1 MPQQVFVDSKNNV
14 SVRDSGP
21 VGPRGIPGPSGGAY
35 VSGQVIDLTETE
47 GSEMGVILEHD
58 FTDFPYSTAVVMLN
72 PMVALKPILP
82 DQADRSDFTIIC
94 INNVGPGM
102 IGIAI
107 DGVDGLLVRDT
118 DESGIFTTTGYASCT
133 YKPLGDSSDH
143 GESNNWV
150 VHTSYSGAD
159 HWIDLA
165 EKGVPDG
172 VVPLESDGL
181 ISATYMPAYVD
192 DVISVADYAAL
203 GGVLAMTNK
212 IYITEDTEK
221 TYRWSGTVFAEISAS
236 LVLGSSSATAHRGDH
251 GAAAYTH
258 SQLTTGNP
266 HNVTKADVGL
276 SAVTNDAQVKKT
288 EVPVVLM
295 IAVSDEATAISTG
308 TAKVTFRMPHAMT
321 LNEVRASVN
330 TASSSGNPTFDIN
343 MGGTS
348 VLHAT
353 NKLSIDASEKT
364 SQTVTT
370 ATSIVTSALTDDAEI
385 TIDVDTAGTGAKG
398 AKITLIGT
406 RSV

>member
-21 VGPRGIPGPSGGAY
+21 VGPRGIPGPSGVAY

-72 PMVALKPILP
+72 PMVMLKPILP

-107 DGVDGLLVRDT
+107 DGVDGLHARDT
-118 DESGIFTTTGYASCT
+118 NESGIFTTTGYASCT
-133 YKPLGDSSDH
+133 YKPLGDFSDH
-143 GESNNWV
+143 GQTNNWV
-150 VHTSYSGAD
+150 VHTVFCGP
-159 HWIDLA
+159 WINLA

-181 ISATYMPAYVD
+181 ISAIYMPSYVD
-192 DVISVADYAAL
+192 DVLVVADYAAL
-203 GGVLAMTNK
+203 AGVLAMTNK
-212 IYITEDTEK
+212 IYVTENDDK
-221 TYRWSGTVFAEISAS
+221 TFRWSGSSFVEISAS
-236 LVLGSSSATAHRGDH
+236 IVLGTSAGTAHRGDH

-266 HNVTKADVGL
+266 HNVTKTDIGL
-276 SAVTNDAQVKKT
+276 SAVTNDAQVKKSA
-288 EVPVVLM
+288 VPVCET
-295 IAVSDEATAISTG
+295 IAISDPSTALTTG
-308 TAKVTFRMPHAMT
+308 ADKEKWRAPYAFTIT
-321 LNEVRASVN
+321 EVRAQLGTV
-330 TASSSGNPTFDIN
+330 SSSGNPTFDIN
-343 MGGTS
+343 MSGS
-348 VLHAT
+348 SILHAT
-353 NKLSIDASEKT
+353 NKLSIDSGEKT
-364 SQTVTT
+364 SLTASTATSLVTT
-370 ATSIVTSALTDDAEI
+370 AVTDDAEFTFDI
-385 TIDVDTAGTGAKG
+385 DTAGTGAKG

-406 RSV
+406 RSI